1 MTSGKGT
8 LRHMGLTMTV
18 CVAAITVSSVAS
30 AASSWAML
38 DAKTGRI
45 IGEDDGQRL
54 HPPASLAKM
63 MTIYLTFEALKSG
76 KISWATRV
84 PISKNAAAKI
94 PMKLGVKPG
103 DTISVREAVDS
114 MIVLS
119 ANDVAT
125 AMGEFLSGSEAQFA
139 RVMTQR
145 ARKIG
150 MKDTVFANP
159 SGLTDRTQ
167 QVTTARDM
175 TVLGLALRRDYPREY
190 ALFSQPS
197 FSFRGRTYRG
207 HNNLMYRYNGVDGIK
222 TGYTSVSGYNLV
234 SSLNADGKQLVGAVL
249 GGTSARKRD
258 ELMASL
264 LTRFSTGGTITA
276 SAAPVRKTA
285 PAPVPAPVVV
295 AEAGK
300 TSLRSGLAPVPNE
313 RPAAFAAVTPSEA
326 PSLAHAEVVEQGD
339 GGEPVASTGGGIW
352 RIQVG
357 SLPDRASATQLQTKA
372 SNALRASGL
381 SAQSAVEVFKGDVS
395 TFYRVRFSGFDSG
408 KSAAN
413 ACAQMKRQSIDCFVV
428 ADR

>member
-1 MTSGKGT
+1 MVTGRET
-8 LRHMGLTMTV
+8 VRHVGLAIAV
-18 CVAAITVSSVAS
+18 CAAAITVSSAAN

-38 DAKTGRI
+38 DARTGRI

-63 MTIYLTFEALKSG
+63 MTVYLTFEALKSG
-76 KISWATRV
+76 KISWSTRV
-84 PISKNAAAKI
+84 PISKNAASKI

-125 AMGEFLSGSEAQFA
+125 AMGEFLSGSETQFA
-139 RVMTQR
+139 SVMTQR
-145 ARKIG
+145 ARRIG

-159 SGLTDRTQ
+159 SGLTDRAR

-197 FSFRGRTYRG
+197 FTFRGRTYRG

-234 SSLNADGKQLVGAVL
+234 SSLNADGSQLVGAVL
-249 GGTSARKRD
+249 GGKTARKRD

-264 LTRFSTGGTITA
+264 LNRFSTGGTATA
-276 SAAPVRKTA
+276 STAPVQKA
-285 PAPVPAPVVV
+285 PPVPASVGV
-295 AEAGK
+295 ADAGK
-300 TSLRSGLAPVPNE
+300 TSLRTGLAPVPND
-313 RPAAFAAVTPSEA
+313 RPAAFAAVTPAIPRSAVHGEMA
-326 PSLAHAEVVEQGD
+326 QGD
-339 GGEPVASTGGGIW
+339 GGEAVASTGSVW

-357 SLPDRASATQLQTKA
+357 SLPDRASATQLQARA
-372 SNALRASGL
+372 SDALRSSGMDAR
-381 SAQSAVEVFKGDVS
+381 STVEVFKGEVS
-395 TFYRVRFSGFDSG
+395 TFYRVQFSGFGSG
-408 KSAAN
+408 QSAES
-413 ACAQMKRQSIDCFVV
+413 ACARIKRQSIDCFVL